1 MQTTKPQLK
10 AILTYDNI
18 IAEKG
23 TDKHSLIGIF
33 DRMYIT
39 NFPIYLSI
47 YLSIYLYLAFSGS
60 GDFRIRVSFHD
71 LTEDKEIASSS
82 LPQVIHCPDR
92 LRTYQVIFKLP
103 PLPLPQKGDYD
114 FIVYAND
121 EIIAQRTITVIQRK

>member
-47 YLSIYLYLAFSGS
+47 YLSIY
-60 GDFRIRVSFHD
+60 
-71 LTEDKEIASSS
+71 T
-82 LPQVIHCPDR
+82 
-92 LRTYQVIFKLP
+92 
-103 PLPLPQKGDYD
+103 
-114 FIVYAND
+114 
-121 EIIAQRTITVIQRK
+121 